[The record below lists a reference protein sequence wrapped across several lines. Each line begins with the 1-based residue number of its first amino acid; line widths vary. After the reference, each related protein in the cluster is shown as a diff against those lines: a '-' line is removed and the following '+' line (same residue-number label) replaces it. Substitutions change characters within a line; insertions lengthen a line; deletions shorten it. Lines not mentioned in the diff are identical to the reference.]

1 MKRTIL
7 PLSPSVFFV
16 LFAISGFSGLI
27 YESIWTHYIKLFL
40 GHAAYAQTLV
50 LAIFMGGMAGGAWL
64 AARWSNRWRNPLTVY
79 AYVEALVGLA
89 AVCFHHV
96 FVVATDASY
105 QHIIPA
111 LGSPAAA
118 QAWKWVLSAALILPQ
133 SILLGMTFPLMSG
146 GILRRWPNTPGRSL
160 AMLYFTNSIGGA
172 IGVLVSGF
180 YLITVFGLPGT
191 IMSAGLINI
200 LLALVVWLLT
210 HDQPMAS
217 PMAAGAAGEPHA
229 DRWMRWMLAVAAIT
243 GAASFVYEIA
253 WIRMLSLV
261 LGSSTHAFEL
271 MLSAFILG
279 LALGGLWIKRR
290 IETLTDPMRTLGYI
304 QVVMGL
310 LALATLPLYNLSFD
324 IMFNALQALSRTDG
338 AYHAF
343 NLISHFICLLVMLP
357 ATFCAGMTL
366 PLITFLLL
374 KRGHGEKSIGAVY
387 SANTVGGI
395 VAVLLAVNVLMPLL
409 GVKGLLGIGAV
420 LDLGLG
426 ILLLKSA
433 MAGRRF
439 RFAAIAATATALLA
453 SILVFAQLD
462 MLRLSSGV
470 YRGNPAVWPKSMTV
484 VQYHDGKTATVA
496 LLKQP
501 SGGLTL
507 LTNGKADAKINVGP
521 GTPTPDE
528 PTMILLGALPLAA
541 NPHART
547 AANIGM
553 GSGLTAHTLLS
564 TPQLE
569 RLDIIEIEAEMI
581 NAARGYGERVR
592 NVFEDPRS
600 HINIEDAK
608 VFFSTRNT
616 KYDVIISEPSN
627 PWVSGVASL
636 FSQEFYKHVNRYLA
650 DDGVFAQWV
659 QLYEID
665 LKQVASIMGAVSSE
679 FSDYTVIA
687 LTDFDIL
694 ILARKKGQ
702 FGGLSPDFLSQPG
715 LAKAL
720 ERVGMKH
727 PQDVQAR
734 WVGNKRTLDP
744 MFESFGA
751 PINSDYYPYVD
762 QNAVR
767 TRFMNVGGLELTFLA
782 LNPLPLLEMV
792 TPPHTNHGPLTG
804 TVALAKAQVNAAV
817 RTLRKAIIER
827 RYGDA
832 PSPLASAS
840 MLLPHLFVEACD
852 SAAAEDLWINGLLD
866 LATLIVPE
874 STPSELEPVWAR
886 ITEAKCF
893 SRRSVN
899 QKQWLALVRAVSD
912 RNAPAMIA
920 TSEKILADAKAFK
933 PSPRMQY
940 ALRAAILGNL
950 VAGDRGNTTQLW
962 QAYGTAAFAQAEPP
976 LDVRMMITLDEP
988 DAYKAWRTLFAART
1002 QAIAEK

>member
-1 MKRTIL
+1 MPLIGLRETFPNGKPPAMKRTIL

-118 QAWKWVLSAALILPQ
+118 QAWKWVLSAVLILPQ

-217 PMAAGAAGEPHA
+217 PMAAGAAGEPHG

-470 YRGNPAVWPKSMTV
+470 YRGNPPVWPKSMMV

-496 LLKQP
+496 LL
-501 SGGLTL
+501 
-507 LTNGKADAKINVGP
+507 
-521 GTPTPDE
+521 
-528 PTMILLGALPLAA
+528 
-541 NPHART
+541 
-547 AANIGM
+547 
-553 GSGLTAHTLLS
+553 
-564 TPQLE
+564 
-569 RLDIIEIEAEMI
+569 
-581 NAARGYGERVR
+581 
-592 NVFEDPRS
+592 
-600 HINIEDAK
+600 
-608 VFFSTRNT
+608 
-616 KYDVIISEPSN
+616 
-627 PWVSGVASL
+627 
-636 FSQEFYKHVNRYLA
+636 
-650 DDGVFAQWV
+650 
-659 QLYEID
+659 
-665 LKQVASIMGAVSSE
+665 
-679 FSDYTVIA
+679 
-687 LTDFDIL
+687 
-694 ILARKKGQ
+694 
-702 FGGLSPDFLSQPG
+702 
-715 LAKAL
+715 
-720 ERVGMKH
+720 
-727 PQDVQAR
+727 
-734 WVGNKRTLDP
+734 
-744 MFESFGA
+744 
-751 PINSDYYPYVD
+751 
-762 QNAVR
+762 
-767 TRFMNVGGLELTFLA
+767 
-782 LNPLPLLEMV
+782 
-792 TPPHTNHGPLTG
+792 
-804 TVALAKAQVNAAV
+804 
-817 RTLRKAIIER
+817 
-827 RYGDA
+827 
-832 PSPLASAS
+832 
-840 MLLPHLFVEACD
+840 
-852 SAAAEDLWINGLLD
+852 
-866 LATLIVPE
+866 
-874 STPSELEPVWAR
+874 
-886 ITEAKCF
+886 
-893 SRRSVN
+893 
-899 QKQWLALVRAVSD
+899 
-912 RNAPAMIA
+912 
-920 TSEKILADAKAFK
+920 
-933 PSPRMQY
+933 
-940 ALRAAILGNL
+940 
-950 VAGDRGNTTQLW
+950 
-962 QAYGTAAFAQAEPP
+962 
-976 LDVRMMITLDEP
+976 
-988 DAYKAWRTLFAART
+988 
-1002 QAIAEK
+1002 